1 MLSTKKFRHAGLWL
15 LIDNRG
21 GLIFLGD
28 DLFSGQ
34 SLNNHGD
41 IFVRRVLSARMR
53 DAIRDRGARDSTAGF
68 DDRVWATKVIPIVGP
83 RSSRVLAVL
92 GAYCDAADA
101 DQLVPPV
108 VGAWEYPAALTS
120 DEEPMP
126 SFCTNEEFR
135 LHGVSPESAM
145 RTRTGQRYWPVPQLM
160 TEAVHEEDRHST
172 LAVLDHFHTDETG
185 SLTEHRYR
193 AHTGASSDTVRYLRL
208 VGRRDTMDSEMPR
221 EQTPWVRGI
230 THRITEA
237 QYRAGG
243 PSLAME
249 MLNAAVSLGP
259 AYLVVDPA
267 RQRIALTTKKFVNL
281 GVHIPVD
288 RSLSGLCHP
297 DDFPTLLTTLDKAA
311 GARRSAEIDAP
322 SAVRL
327 KTREGTWL
335 SARIAVT
342 AMTLSN
348 SPRPPYLYCRVLPN
362 AS

>member
-1 MLSTKKFRHAGLWL
+1 MPSAKKFRHSGVWL
-15 LIDNRG
+15 LVDNHG
-21 GLIFLGD
+21 GLILLGK
-28 DLFSGQ
+28 DLFTGQ
-34 SLNNHGD
+34 SLSNHGD
-41 IFVRRVLSARMR
+41 IFVRRVLAARMR
-53 DAIRDRGARDSTAGF
+53 EAIRDRNARDGVASF
-68 DDRVWATKVIPIVGP
+68 DDRNWTTKVIPILGP
-83 RSSRVLAVL
+83 RSGRVLAVL
-92 GAYCDAADA
+92 GAYCDGADA
-101 DQLVPPV
+101 DRLVPPV

-120 DEEPMP
+120 DEAPMP
-126 SFCTNEEFR
+126 SFGTNEEFR
-135 LHGVSPESAM
+135 LYGLSPDAAM

-172 LAVLDHFHTDETG
+172 LAVLDRFHTDETG

-193 AHTGASSDTVRYLRL
+193 ARTDSRPGAVQHLRL
-208 VGRRDTMDSEMPR
+208 VGRRDTVDGGRPR
-221 EQTPWVRGI
+221 EHTPWVRGI

-243 PSLAME
+243 QSLTME

-281 GVHIPVD
+281 GVHIPPD

-311 GARRSAEIDAP
+311 GTGPSAEVDAP
-322 SAVRL
+322 GAVRL
-327 KTREGTWL
+327 RTREGTWL

-342 AMTLSN
+342 AMALSN
-348 SPRPPYLYCRVLPN
+348 SRRPPYLYCRVLPN